1 MLTFSLVKIFHILA
15 ATLWF
20 AYPLGQGRGVKL
32 AMAESGTRL
41 QVACKELL
49 RRTKLSMAAGVMT
62 GVSGAALIQL
72 QGGLAN
78 AAPQLLFAVGVVL
91 FMLGMT
97 IWVVIPLAMDMEKCS
112 KKAMETEDPALQP
125 LIKKYHSATGLLH
138 LGWLVALALMIL
150 R

>member
-1 MLTFSLVKIFHILA
+1 MLTFSLVKIFHILT

-32 AMAESGTRL
+32 AMAEPGAGLSS
-41 QVACKELL
+41 ACKELL
-49 RRTKLSMAAGVMT
+49 RRTKLSMAAGVIT
-62 GVSGAALIQL
+62 GISGAVLIQL

-78 AAPQLLFAVGVVL
+78 AAPQLLAAIGVVL
-91 FMLGMT
+91 LMLTMT
-97 IWVVIPLAMDMEKCS
+97 IWVVIPLAMAMEKCS
-112 KKAMETEDPALQP
+112 GGPTEQTAQALQP

-138 LGWLVALALMIL
+138 LGWLVTLALMIL